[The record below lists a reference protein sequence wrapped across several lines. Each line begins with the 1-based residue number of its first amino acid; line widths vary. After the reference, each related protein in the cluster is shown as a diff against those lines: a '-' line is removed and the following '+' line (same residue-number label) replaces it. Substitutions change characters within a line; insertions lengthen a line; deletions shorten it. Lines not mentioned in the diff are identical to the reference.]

1 MRLVAKRGDDN
12 NIFVVED
19 GGKYYLINLDLEYC
33 SQPAIAP
40 AIFLRFGY
48 FDKVARVD
56 NEVFA
61 DIKRV
66 FMIGTRPSQEEIS
79 YENWS

>member
-1 MRLVAKRGDDN
+1 MRLVAKRGEGD

-33 SQPAIAP
+33 SEPAIAP
-40 AIFLRFGY
+40 EIFLKFGY
-48 FDKVARVD
+48 FNKVTRVD
-56 NEVFA
+56 DEVFA

-66 FMIGTRPSQEEIS
+66 FMTGTRPSKS
-79 YENWS
+79 